1 MLHNDE
7 LVAKVASAL
16 LRSELFEQAGELYEK
31 VNQTEKAFDC
41 YRKAQAF
48 ARAIELARF
57 VSPSG
62 TELFLLYLLPLRASR
77 ILMNHETA
85 HFISPSG
92 TKHFSLL
99 YICKRAKMPQKSS
112 KWLILFHL
120 QILNKSQ
127 RNGPS
132 CLSHRYRITHLLL

>member
-1 MLHNDE
+1 MVVYFCNQFLHSRLIQNNPEMLHNEE

-16 LRSELFEQAGELYEK
+16 LHSELFEQAGELYEK

-62 TELFLLYLLPLRASR
+62 TELFRSCLSLFRSSR
-77 ILMNHETA
+77 ILMNLKTT
-85 HFISPSG
+85 HFI
-92 TKHFSLL
+92 
-99 YICKRAKMPQKSS
+99 
-112 KWLILFHL
+112 
-120 QILNKSQ
+120 
-127 RNGPS
+127 
-132 CLSHRYRITHLLL
+132 

>member
-41 YRKAQAF
+41 YRKAKAF

-62 TELFLLYLLPLRASR
+62 TEVFLSYLILLRGSR
-77 ILMNHETA
+77 ILRNSETA
-85 HFISPSG
+85 HCILPSA
-92 TKHFSLL
+92 TEYFSIL
-99 YICKRAKMPQKSS
+99 YFCREAQVPQEPTG
-112 KWLILFHL
+112 LIFFTF
-120 QILNKSQ
+120 K
-127 RNGPS
+127 
-132 CLSHRYRITHLLL
+132 

>member
-48 ARAIELARF
+48 PRAIELARF

-62 TELFLLYLLPLRASR
+62 TESFFSYLLVYRC
-77 ILMNHETA
+77 
-85 HFISPSG
+85 SG
-92 TKHFSLL
+92 
-99 YICKRAKMPQKSS
+99 IPKS
-112 KWLILFHL
+112 
-120 QILNKSQ
+120 
-127 RNGPS
+127 
-132 CLSHRYRITHLLL
+132 YRTGSVCFTIMY

>member
-41 YRKAQAF
+41 YRKAKAF

-62 TELFLLYLLPLRASR
+62 TELFLSHLILLRRCR
-77 ILMNHETA
+77 ILRNDETA
-85 HFISPSG
+85 HCILLSG
-92 TKHFSLL
+92 IFFYSLL
-99 YICKRAKMPQKSS
+99 
-112 KWLILFHL
+112 L
-120 QILNKSQ
+120 
-127 RNGPS
+127 
-132 CLSHRYRITHLLL
+132 